1 MLATQV
7 AYWNMIEQR
16 RHNKETERLTARQQE
31 IDKSA
36 LAENRRHNLASESI
50 GYRQASA
57 SLTSASAAWKNA
69 GTNMFESRTNR
80 SRQRVDAKLTSAKTT
95 ATKHSVAQGW
105 VNAASGLIGNVSS
118 VFRNA
123 RN

>member
-16 RHNKETERLTARQQE
+16 RHNKETERLTAIQQE
-31 IDKSA
+31 LDRSA
-36 LAENRRHNLASESI
+36 LAETRRHNLANESI

-57 SLTSASAAWKNA
+57 SLTSASAAWRNA
-69 GTNMFESRTNR
+69 GTNMFESQTNR
-80 SRQRVDAKLTSAKTT
+80 SRQRVDAKLTSAKTG

-105 VNAASGLIGNVSS
+105 VNAASGLIGSFGS
-118 VFRNA
+118 VFGRM
-123 RN
+123 RK

>member
-16 RHNKETERLTARQQE
+16 RHNRETERLTAKQQE

-36 LAENRRHNLASESI
+36 LAENKRHNLANESI
-50 GYRQASA
+50 GYQQASA
-57 SLTSASAAWKNA
+57 SLTSASAAWKNSS
-69 GTNMFESRTNR
+69 TNRFESITNR
-80 SRQRVDAKLTSAKTT
+80 SRQRMDARLTRAKTQ

-105 VNAASGLIGNVSS
+105 VNAASSLIGNVAS
-118 VFRNA
+118 VVRA
-123 RN
+123 R